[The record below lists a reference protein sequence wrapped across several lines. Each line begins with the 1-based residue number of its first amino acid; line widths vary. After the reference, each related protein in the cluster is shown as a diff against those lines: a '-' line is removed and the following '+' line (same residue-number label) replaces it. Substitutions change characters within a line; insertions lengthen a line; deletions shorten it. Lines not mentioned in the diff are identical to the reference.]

1 MMSAVHVLHVGHPPM
16 TPQQVSPC
24 PWWGQ
29 SRTLVQVSRIVFA
42 TLQCDELVG
51 IGKFLTVD
59 YCISC
64 LDDNYKIYRTY
75 AYVAI
80 LIWPVGFPILC
91 IAMLWYYE
99 VPQLTVEKVK

>member
-1 MMSAVHVLHVGHPPM
+1 M

-24 PWWGQ
+24 P
-29 SRTLVQVSRIVFA
+29 LQVSQIVFA
-42 TLQCDELVG
+42 TLQCDKLPR
-51 IGKFLTVD
+51 IGEFLTVD
-59 YCISC
+59 YHVSC

-99 VPQLTVEKVK
+99 VPQLAAEKVK